1 MRNLLDFIIKHDYCF
16 LFILLEATAIVL
28 LMRFNNYQQSV
39 LFSSANAVAGSVYR
53 LSGEVKSYFHLR
65 EDNAVLLERNILLEQ
80 RLARMERVLKMERSD
95 SLGYAYLEDA
105 THSGYDGLK
114 ALVINNSID
123 RNDNYITIDKGS
135 SDGIRPEMA
144 VVGAGGVVGVVYRT
158 SANYSLVIPL
168 LNGKSNLSCK
178 IAKNDYFGYL
188 NWEGHDPSHA
198 YLRDLPRHAEFSI
211 GDTIVT
217 SGFSTMFPE
226 GLMVGTIDEVSDSHD
241 GLSYRLRV
249 HLSAD
254 FGNLTDVRVLM
265 NRDAGERMQL
275 ERQGGN

>member
-1 MRNLLDFIIKHDYCF
+1 MRNLLDFIIKRYYCL
-16 LFILLEATAIVL
+16 LFILLEAIAIVL
-28 LMRFNNYQQSV
+28 LVRFNNYQQSV
-39 LFSSANAVAGSVYR
+39 VFTSANAVSGSIYR
-53 LSGEVKSYFHLR
+53 LSGEVKSYLHLR

-80 RLARMERVLKMERSD
+80 RLALAESALKMERSD
-95 SLGYAYLEDA
+95 SLYAYLGN
-105 THSGYDGLK
+105 TTRRGYDIIK

-123 RNDNYITIDKGS
+123 RSNNYITIDKGS

-144 VVGAGGVVGVVYRT
+144 VVGAGGVVGIVFRT

-188 NWEGHDPSHA
+188 QWEGHDPNHA
-198 YLRDLPRHAEFSI
+198 YLKDLPRHAKFEV

-226 GLMVGTIDEVSDSHD
+226 GLMVGTIDDVSDSHD
-241 GLSYRLRV
+241 GLSYQVRV
-249 HLSAD
+249 LLSAD

-265 NRDAGERMQL
+265 NRNADERMQL
-275 ERQGGN
+275 ERQGQD

>member
-1 MRNLLDFIIKHDYCF
+1 MRNLLDFIIKRYYCL
-16 LFILLEATAIVL
+16 LFILLEAIAIVL
-28 LMRFNNYQQSV
+28 LVRFNNYQQSV
-39 LFSSANAVAGSVYR
+39 VFTSANAVSGSIYR
-53 LSGEVKSYFHLR
+53 LSGEVKSYLHLR

-80 RLARMERVLKMERSD
+80 RLALAESALKMEQGD
-95 SLGYAYLEDA
+95 SLYAYIGVAARRE
-105 THSGYDGLK
+105 YDIIK

-123 RNDNYITIDKGS
+123 RSNNYITIDKGS

-144 VVGAGGVVGVVYRT
+144 VVGAGGVVGIVFRT
-158 SANYSLVIPL
+158 SAHYSLVIPL

-188 NWEGHDPSHA
+188 QWEGHDPSHA
-198 YLRDLPRHAEFSI
+198 YLKDLPRHAKFSV

-226 GLMVGTIDEVSDSHD
+226 GLMVGTIDDVSDSHD
-241 GLSYRLRV
+241 GLSYQVRV
-249 HLSAD
+249 LLSAD

-265 NRDAGERMQL
+265 DRNADERMQL
-275 ERQGGN
+275 ERQGQD